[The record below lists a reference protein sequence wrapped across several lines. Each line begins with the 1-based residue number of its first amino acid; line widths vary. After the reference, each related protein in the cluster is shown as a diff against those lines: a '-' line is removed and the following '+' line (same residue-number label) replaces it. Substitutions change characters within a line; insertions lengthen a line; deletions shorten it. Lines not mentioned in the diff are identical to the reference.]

1 VNKRIS
7 ISFTISLIVNFLL
20 VILVCVAGLRID
32 EYKQALAEKPV
43 AMFIDRP
50 VLQVVEKP
58 YPVMVMETRFIEL
71 PPEIIEKTVYV
82 EKIITENV
90 TVDTRDFES
99 AEELLTWLENDN
111 LDTLPYVKG
120 VFECENFADS
130 LKRRAKEAGY
140 TMDLQYYSKGTKL
153 PMSDIV
159 LKGAHAMNSTV
170 IGNEIW
176 LIDAMSDKAWVA
188 FVRE

>member
-32 EYKQALAEKPV
+32 EYKQALAEKPAAV
-43 AMFIDRP
+43 FIDRP
-50 VLQVVEKP
+50 VLQVVETP

-71 PPEIIEKTVYV
+71 PAEIIEKTVYV
-82 EKIITENV
+82 EKIVTENV

-99 AEELLTWLENDN
+99 AEELLTWLDNDN
-111 LDTLPYVKG
+111 LDTLPYVKD
-120 VFECENFADS
+120 VFECESFADS

-140 TMDLQYYSKGTKL
+140 TIDRQYYSKGTKL